1 MDCEKTIRI
10 MYSHH
15 PTRRRGT
22 RENGQTRSAAGASPR
37 PSCCPAGCRTSSTT
51 PRPRTSRAPFR
62 PHSTQPKSNPAPKTT
77 RRTRH
82 REANPTKERRPDQGS
97 ESKQASDQ
105 PAAAGRAPA
114 ELCQRPPRPGRRRL
128 RADEVLRALFLPPA
142 RELGR
147 LGDFLFAFF
156 CLPLPEYYVRGS
168 GRGGGWVAR
177 APALY
182 TYRRSLT
189 VASSSSSSSMSSSEE
204 D

>member
-1 MDCEKTIRI
+1 MVF
-10 MYSHH
+10 
-15 PTRRRGT
+15 
-22 RENGQTRSAAGASPR
+22 SAA
-37 PSCCPAGCRTSSTT
+37 
-51 PRPRTSRAPFR
+51 FL
-62 PHSTQPKSNPAPKTT
+62 
-77 RRTRH
+77 
-82 REANPTKERRPDQGS
+82 
-97 ESKQASDQ
+97 
-105 PAAAGRAPA
+105 AAAARAPA

-156 CLPLPEYYVRGS
+156 CLPLPEYYVPGS

-182 TYRRSLT
+182 TYRRSLS
-189 VASSSSSSSMSSSEE
+189 VASSSSSSFSSSSMSSSSSEE